1 MAAVGDRWAEGSLDT
16 EEGVCDLLGEESM
29 LLCFRC
35 FESEGSETSQP
46 STEVNSPNRNLYKSL
61 DLEEGVKV
69 MDWVQELKK
78 VEETLE
84 EEIEAFSLRE
94 SRCRRRECTLVTP
107 TDSPLMRR
115 RAVTSL
121 YLA

>member
-1 MAAVGDRWAEGSLDT
+1 MAAVGDRWAEGTLDT
-16 EEGVCDLLGEESM
+16 EEDACDLLGEESM
-29 LLCFRC
+29 LLCFRR
-35 FESEGSETSQP
+35 FESESSETSQL
-46 STEVNSPNRNLYKSL
+46 STEADSPGKNLYKSL

-69 MDWVQELKK
+69 MDWVLELKK
-78 VEETLE
+78 VEEKLE
-84 EEIEAFSLRE
+84 EEIEAFSLKE
-94 SRCRRRECTLVTP
+94 SKCRRRECTLVMP